1 MKQKERQKLCVN
13 CDGRIPLEA
22 IVCPYCAA
30 EATPQ
35 ASVQE
40 AEYRKQQS
48 FNDSLAALY
57 PPPYAAKNTESSR
70 KEEYKSAAPMKQAD
84 PFKDV
89 SEKRFSSVSGLGIPS
104 IPAHEQEEAHAV
116 DEKSSFWPLLFLSV
130 GANLLMLGFL
140 QLFFSDNGMLKL
152 EWDSSYWYVYCLAA
166 APLVLL
172 GYKKA
177 NLLK

>member
-1 MKQKERQKLCVN
+1 MKLKERQKLCVN

-30 EATPQ
+30 ESTPQ

-48 FNDSLAALY
+48 FNDSLTALY
-57 PPPYAAKNTESSR
+57 PPPYAAKNTQPIYA
-70 KEEYKSAAPMKQAD
+70 EEYQSAAPMKQAD

-89 SEKRFSSVSGLGIPS
+89 SEKRFSSTSPLGIPS
-104 IPAHEQEEAHAV
+104 IPTQEQDEAHAV
-116 DEKSSFWPLLFLSV
+116 DEKSSFWPLLFLTV
-130 GANLLMLGFL
+130 GANLLMLGLL
-140 QLFFSDNGMLKL
+140 QLFFSDNGLLKL

-166 APLVLL
+166 TPLVLL
-172 GYKKA
+172 GYRKA